1 MMSGPIGIIGGLL
14 ITGTTKKGESGS
26 MGKETGDCVPF
37 GDFAFGDFDVGDFDV
52 FEIFSAFCNLRYV
65 TQSVLPQFQG

>member
-1 MMSGPIGIIGGLL
+1 M
-14 ITGTTKKGESGS
+14 TT
-26 MGKETGDCVPF
+26 GKETGDCVPF
-37 GDFAFGDFDVGDFDV
+37 GDFAFGDFDVGDFDVGDFDVGDFDV

>member
-1 MMSGPIGIIGGLL
+1 MK
-14 ITGTTKKGESGS
+14 T
-26 MGKETGDCVPF
+26 GKETGDCVPF
-37 GDFAFGDFDVGDFDV
+37 GDFAFGDFDVGDFDVGDFDV